1 MKVILKQ
8 DVSSVGKKG
17 AIVDVSDGYARNYLM
32 PRGLAAEATAAAVN
46 EAKAKLDAAKHRK
59 DNELTDA
66 KALADKL
73 SKITVIVKSK
83 AGANGKLFGSI
94 TSKDI
99 AERIKKDHGFNIDKK
114 MLNLPEAI
122 KSLGE
127 TTVEIKLYPGVS
139 AKVKV
144 KVENEQKA

>member
-8 DVSSVGKKG
+8 DVKSLGKKD
-17 AIVDVSDGYARNYLM
+17 AIVNVSDGYARNYLM
-32 PRGLAAEATAAAVN
+32 PRGLAAEASASAVN
-46 EAKAKLDAAKHRK
+46 EAKAKQDAVKHRK

-66 KALADKL
+66 KALAEKL

-99 AERIKKDHGFNIDKK
+99 VEHLKKDHGFEIDKK
-114 MLNLPEAI
+114 MLSLPEAI

-127 TTVEIKLYPGVS
+127 TTVEIKLFSGVA

-144 KVENEQKA
+144 KVENDHSA